1 MGRLCLQ
8 SKAVSLQGHER
19 AVLVKDAHRSIISVN
34 MGPERVSNTVE
45 IAPGTPK
52 NTYNAERE

>member
-1 MGRLCLQ
+1 MCRLCLQ
-8 SKAVSLQGHER
+8 SKAVSLQGHGQ

-45 IAPGTPK
+45 ISPGTPK